1 MILVA
6 LANPTVVDVSGVAQP
21 VPTRCEHGALD
32 FWSLETVPAPQPEAV
47 DEERDDEERD
57 DEESD
62 DQESGDQES
71 DDHGVLLRRDS
82 RVAPAVGSAW

>member
-6 LANPTVVDVSGVAQP
+6 LANPTVVDVAGVAQP

-57 DEESD
+57 DQESD
-62 DQESGDQES
+62 DQES
-71 DDHGVLLRRDS
+71 DDHGVLLRRDP